1 MLICMLRPRLLAV
14 TVSRSCSATYTQL
27 RSFDPTG
34 RLRRSGSVRVFAR
47 ATHLVCELL
56 LRAGAEVVA
65 RSSCLHS
72 TGSMRERAA
81 SYEMSISNPPSGSSE
96 ARHEPT
102 ACARRERALSVAQ
115 RSLSCTQQ
123 ARKRYT
129 CQPAC
134 ARPPPRFSVLPEA
147 CRAGGEQQSVATA
160 QKPREDVLA
169 HPADTATILLT
180 PWVCFR
186 GGGFPSS
193 VRRARRSAR

>member
-147 CRAGGEQQSVATA
+147 GAERVESSRAWPPHRNRERMYSPTLQTLQQS
-160 QKPREDVLA
+160 
-169 HPADTATILLT
+169 
-180 PWVCFR
+180 C
-186 GGGFPSS
+186 
-193 VRRARRSAR
+193 